1 MKIVVAF
8 GGLGNVMFY
17 YALANAYRQ
26 KGVKAFVFV
35 SKTNLEHY
43 NYSLKEVF
51 PNISMWGNL
60 NGVEKVYYFI
70 IQRIRDFSYK
80 KYKVPHKFLFAPF
93 TGLYYDQ
100 EPVKFIP
107 SIFENL
113 EENQYLIGH
122 FQSYKFFNEYRDS
135 VLNEL
140 QFSIESLSLQ
150 TRLMAKNMQLKNS
163 VSIHVRRGDY
173 LNGYYYETLGKICD
187 LDYYKRAISVIKD
200 KVADPHFFIFSDDPS
215 YVADN
220 LKIENATYVDFNR
233 GSDSWQDMYL
243 MSQCKHNIIANST
256 FSWWGAWLNT
266 NLNKIVVAP
275 NRWFANMDND
285 EIVLPEWIRL

>member
-17 YALANAYRQ
+17 YALANVYRQ
-26 KGVKAFVFV
+26 KGVKSFVFV

-43 NYSLKEVF
+43 NYDMKTVF
-51 PNISMWGNL
+51 PHISIWGNL
-60 NGVEKVYYFI
+60 NCIQKCYYSI
-70 IQRIRDFSYK
+70 LQSVRNLRYK
-80 KYKVPHKFLFAPF
+80 KYKMPHKYLFAPF
-93 TGLYYDQ
+93 SGLYYDQ
-100 EPVKFIP
+100 DPVKFIP

-122 FQSYKFFNEYRDS
+122 FQSYKFFEDYRDS
-135 VLNEL
+135 ILEEM
-140 QFSIESLSLQ
+140 QFSTDILSEK
-150 TRLMAKNMQLKNS
+150 TKKIANDMQRCNS
-163 VSIHVRRGDY
+163 ISIHVRRGDY
-173 LNGYYYETLGKICD
+173 LNGYYYNTLGKICD
-187 LDYYKRAISVIKD
+187 IDYYKRAIAVIND
-200 KVADPHFFIFSDDPS
+200 KVNDPHFYIFSDDPG
-215 YVADN
+215 YVEEN

-256 FSWWGAWLNT
+256 FSWWGAYLNR
-266 NLNKIVVAP
+266 NSSKIVIAP
-275 NRWFANMDND
+275 TRWFANIAED